1 MTPNVKDAVWTALQ
15 SLASAPRQ
23 ERTLTGLAVLIQSNA
38 LMAALAPYTLE
49 GAYGRLLDG
58 ASEELANADVLH
70 VEMEELMPHKA
81 LVPPVLTYLFHR
93 LEARFDGRPTLLI
106 LDEAWTFLDDALF
119 AARIREWLKT
129 LRKKNVAVVFA
140 TQSLADIERSTIAPA
155 LIESCPTRIFL
166 PNDRAL
172 EPQAKAVY
180 ERFGLNGR
188 QIEILSTAAP
198 KRDYYAQTARGNR
211 LFELGLGP
219 VALALC
225 GASTPDDHK
234 LIDRC
239 LAHSDKAGFA
249 GRFLEAKG
257 LAWAGEPIERW
268 SRSPTPPPL
277 PKNSKLIDPV
287 QHAPSAITSSLDA
300 GPPAPK
306 AAARTDARTNVPPLP
321 GLPGGSPMDE
331 RLSPFRVVPGKSKRS
346 GRP

>member
-1 MTPNVKDAVWTALQ
+1 
-15 SLASAPRQ
+15 
-23 ERTLTGLAVLIQSNA
+23 
-38 LMAALAPYTLE
+38 
-49 GAYGRLLDG
+49 
-58 ASEELANADVLH
+58 
-70 VEMEELMPHKA
+70 MEELMPHKA

-93 LEARFDGRPTLLI
+93 LEARFDGRPTLLV

-129 LRKKNVAVVFA
+129 LRNKNVAVVFA

-166 PNDRAL
+166 PNDCAL
-172 EPQAKAVY
+172 EPQAKAIY

-188 QIEILSTAAP
+188 QIEILGTATP

-257 LAWAGEPIERW
+257 LGWTGELIGRWQRPAPAPPIPRD
-268 SRSPTPPPL
+268 STP
-277 PKNSKLIDPV
+277 IDPAEGSSELPPALRETS
-287 QHAPSAITSSLDA
+287 QPAAAAPS
-300 GPPAPK
+300 PK
-306 AAARTDARTNVPPLP
+306 AAARTVETRTDTAPLP
-321 GLPGGSPMDE
+321 GLPGGPPLQE
-331 RLSPFRVVPGKSKRS
+331 RLSPFRVVAGKSKRD
-346 GRP
+346 GR